1 MATQSEIEM
10 EKALVAQLETLGYEP
25 LDIRNERDLVANLKL
40 QLEKHNK
47 SELAKAG
54 ATGLTDD
61 EFAQVMNKLNRGDI
75 FDRSKQ
81 VRKRLDVERSD
92 GSVIYLELF
101 DTRNWCQNIFQVC
114 RQITNKSADNH
125 SRYDVTLLINGFP
138 MVQIELKARGS
149 EIRAAFDQIVRY
161 RKKSYSSNSG
171 IFDYIQMFIISN
183 GVDTRYFANNK
194 DLSYQ
199 FTFEWSDIENNRIN
213 RLSQFTEVFIEKCHL
228 SKMIA
233 RYIVQHETNRALMML
248 RPYQYYAVEK
258 ILERVKLGRGDGY
271 IWHTTGSGKTL
282 TSFKS
287 SQLLSNDPNVDK
299 VMFVV
304 DRRDLDYQTALE
316 FNAFSADSV
325 DTTEN
330 TEKLVKQLTDPN
342 CRLIVT
348 TIQKL
353 NAAISKKQFQE
364 KCETVKDKKFVFI
377 FDECHRSQFGETHQ
391 RICDFFPNRQMF
403 GFTGTPIFDAN
414 VANTKYGKRTT
425 EHLFGQALHKYVIT
439 DAIRDRNVLRFSVEY
454 RDMVNVVI
462 TETTIAAD
470 GTKTSTQLDPEA
482 ANSKAVLESS
492 ARIEKV
498 VDDIIDIH
506 GAKTHGREYNS
517 MFCVAS
523 VDVLQIYYQIFS
535 SKKASGAHDLKIATI
550 FSCAPGEADEFSGVS
565 DQDLPDMSKNV
576 DQSRLQFLE
585 GCIADYNA
593 MYGTSYVANDNKSF
607 YDYYKDLSKRVKR
620 KEVDILLVVNMFL
633 TGFDA
638 PRLNTLYADKNLKH
652 HGLIQAYSRTNRV
665 FDAKKS
671 HGNVVSYRNLK
682 DATDEALA
690 IFANKNAKSS
700 VDEVIGTVIMQPY
713 EDLVEVF
720 RVEVEK
726 LKAIAPDVDAVDN
739 LIKEE
744 DQLDFI
750 VKFRD
755 VLRLQN
761 TLKTFSQF
769 DGDLDKG
776 GLGIDEQGLLD
787 YQSKYLDLREDI
799 EAAERERRKAK
810 PSGDTGGNSEPEP
823 PSPIQQVL
831 FGIDFQIELIKRDEI
846 TVSYIL
852 GLIEKL
858 KDQSNEKKFAAGR
871 DMILDVLQSNPDLR
885 SKRDLFETFIDEELD
900 KLKLDENQHVE
911 GIVITKFNEFVDQE
925 KRKALEAICA
935 EFSADCVKLKEL
947 YQDFVY
953 RGTLPDRNTL
963 INLLSVKPK
972 ITKRAEV
979 GDAIRERFVALA
991 DKFEDAEIE
1000 PN

>member
-1 MATQSEIEM
+1 MSDSLITKRRERILADWENASRNFFALNHPSIIFESDTWLVPYTQPIYFNKTKKQALELGLDPTCDTLLRCIMSSRIEAGVQSNM
-10 EKALVAQLETLGYEP
+10 LADNVYRTLIQTGIENIFSFLPEHFDAAQERCAERFKAKKTIASSASTLESL
-25 LDIRNERDLVANLKL
+25 ANLFC
-40 QLEKHNK
+40 EKGIIDFSWHRDKERFNHLYRK
-47 SELAKAG
+47 
-54 ATGLTDD
+54 
-61 EFAQVMNKLNRGDI
+61 GD
-75 FDRSKQ
+75 KT
-81 VRKRLDVERSD
+81 KNLD
-92 GSVIYLELF
+92 
-101 DTRNWCQNIFQVC
+101 NWYINSGGY
-114 RQITNKSADNH
+114 TNVDH
-125 SRYDVTLLINGFP
+125 RV
-138 MVQIELKARGS
+138 
-149 EIRAAFDQIVRY
+149 AAF
-161 RKKSYSSNSG
+161 
-171 IFDYIQMFIISN
+171 
-183 GVDTRYFANNK
+183 
-194 DLSYQ
+194 
-199 FTFEWSDIENNRIN
+199 
-213 RLSQFTEVFIEKCHL
+213 
-228 SKMIA
+228 
-233 RYIVQHETNRALMML
+233 
-248 RPYQYYAVEK
+248 
-258 ILERVKLGRGDGY
+258 
-271 IWHTTGSGKTL
+271 
-282 TSFKS
+282 
-287 SQLLSNDPNVDK
+287 
-299 VMFVV
+299 
-304 DRRDLDYQTALE
+304 
-316 FNAFSADSV
+316 
-325 DTTEN
+325 
-330 TEKLVKQLTDPN
+330 TD
-342 CRLIVT
+342 
-348 TIQKL
+348 
-353 NAAISKKQFQE
+353 
-364 KCETVKDKKFVFI
+364 
-377 FDECHRSQFGETHQ
+377 
-391 RICDFFPNRQMF
+391 
-403 GFTGTPIFDAN
+403 
-414 VANTKYGKRTT
+414 
-425 EHLFGQALHKYVIT
+425 
-439 DAIRDRNVLRFSVEY
+439 
-454 RDMVNVVI
+454 
-462 TETTIAAD
+462 
-470 GTKTSTQLDPEA
+470 
-482 ANSKAVLESS
+482 
-492 ARIEKV
+492 
-498 VDDIIDIH
+498 
-506 GAKTHGREYNS
+506 
-517 MFCVAS
+517 
-523 VDVLQIYYQIFS
+523 
-535 SKKASGAHDLKIATI
+535 
-550 FSCAPGEADEFSGVS
+550 
-565 DQDLPDMSKNV
+565 
-576 DQSRLQFLE
+576 
-585 GCIADYNA
+585 
-593 MYGTSYVANDNKSF
+593 
-607 YDYYKDLSKRVKR
+607 KR

-700 VDEVIGTVIMQPY
+700 VGEVIGTVIMQPY

-726 LKAIAPDVDAVDN
+726 LKAIAPDVDSVDN

-769 DGDLDKG
+769 DGDLNKG

-810 PSGDTGGNSEPEP
+810 STEGNGTDTEPEP

-831 FGIDFQIELIKRDEI
+831 FGMDFQIELIKRDEI

-858 KDQSNEKKFAAGR
+858 KDQSNQKKFAAGR

-900 KLKLDENQHVE
+900 KLKLDENQHAE

-935 EFSADCVKLKEL
+935 EFSADCIKLKEI

-979 GDAIRERFVALA
+979 GDAMRERFVALA

-1000 PN
+1000 RD